1 MTAVSGVTDSLV
13 VSMLHR
19 SAGQMSSGPI
29 SIDSISRQISCP
41 PGEAFITDIAL
52 NSTGSVLYSA
62 AGNTVK
68 IWDLNT

>member
-1 MTAVSGVTDSLV
+1 MAELNGTGHTPFLD
-13 VSMLHR
+13 
-19 SAGQMSSGPI
+19 GPI
-29 SIDSISRQISCP
+29 KEVHAFWIAGMRIDSISRQISCP
-41 PGEAFITDIAL
+41 PGEAVISDIAL

>member
-1 MTAVSGVTDSLV
+1 
-13 VSMLHR
+13 
-19 SAGQMSSGPI
+19 MSSGPI

-41 PGEAFITDIAL
+41 PGEAFISDIAL